1 MFRLW
6 LTDTRLRRHQT
17 AQTWTNCWDEFIV
30 NISIVLQIHPNHDL
44 SCIAI
49 DIIGDWQE
57 SGGHSS
63 RQKIKLGRA
72 DKMKSLVLGD
82 CSRACT
88 DEDNITIAT
97 FCCCRYWNQ
106 DDTLKNRQW
115 GFWFP
120 LVYLH
125 PTSPPF
131 LGQLRKDGLSGWT
144 GKVKYWES
152 LDTTSKCHPLNYIVQ
167 KNRLEHESGKT
178 DKANGSSSKI
188 FFCSHDA
195 SSRIWCKQE
204 GYFTTLSWILI
215 LIILW
220 GWSLRAACSPTW
232 YVMVAG
238 GWARASCA
246 ARNSGWQEVAVAQG
260 LGNSVS

>member
-49 DIIGDWQE
+49 DIIRDWQE

-82 CSRACT
+82 CSRAWT

-97 FCCCRYWNQ
+97 FCFCRYWNQ
-106 DDTLKNRQW
+106 DDTLKNQQW

-152 LDTTSKCHPLNYIVQ
+152 LDTTSKCHSLNYIVQ
-167 KNRLEHESGKT
+167 KTDWNMKAGKRIKRT
-178 DKANGSSSKI
+178 ALPQKSSSVRMMPAPGFDVNK
-188 FFCSHDA
+188 
-195 SSRIWCKQE
+195 K
-204 GYFTTLSWILI
+204 GT
-215 LIILW
+215 
-220 GWSLRAACSPTW
+220 SPL
-232 YVMVAG
+232 YP
-238 GWARASCA
+238 
-246 ARNSGWQEVAVAQG
+246 EY
-260 LGNSVS
+260 